1 MLGTV
6 DLTDGTKGAILGI
19 YGNGLLAFLVHPDH
33 IHGTT
38 VDTYPAA
45 ITLIF
50 INAFNS
56 HDGYLLARS
65 PSPSRGEGEGGGD
78 VIPFLTLALVFT
90 GKPHWVS

>member
-1 MLGTV
+1 MLRTL

-38 VDTYPAA
+38 VDTYAAA

-50 INAFNS
+50 INTFNS
-56 HDGYLLARS
+56 HNSYLLS
-65 PSPSRGEGEGGGD
+65 SGY
-78 VIPFLTLALVFT
+78 
-90 GKPHWVS
+90 